1 MGEQET
7 QTIRDRD
14 AELVLSLKA
23 AKGQS
28 SIDRQ
33 GGSQERG
40 VRDVFC
46 SVMEVRREAF
56 ESRYKRIIPPGS
68 SAP

>member
-1 MGEQET
+1 MGKQET
-7 QTIRDRD
+7 QTVRDGD

-28 SIDRQ
+28 SIHCQ

-40 VRDVFC
+40 VRVVFC

-56 ESRYKRIIPPGS
+56 ESRYERIIPPGS